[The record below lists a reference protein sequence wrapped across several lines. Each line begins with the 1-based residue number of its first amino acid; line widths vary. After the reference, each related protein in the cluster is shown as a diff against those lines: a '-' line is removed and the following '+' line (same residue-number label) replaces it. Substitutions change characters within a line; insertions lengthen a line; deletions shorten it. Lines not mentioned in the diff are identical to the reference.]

1 MVIMENYIS
10 RKEIF
15 QSKGQ
20 AFSEHP
26 PLSSGQYCLFS
37 CICDTFFKFQDLH
50 NFRALLSFPTSI
62 FLTAPTG
69 AEHAPRNVHFLLFVV
84 TLHTFSK
91 FM

>member
-26 PLSSGQYCLFS
+26 PRSSGQYCLFS
-37 CICDTFFKFQDLH
+37 CICDTFF
-50 NFRALLSFPTSI
+50 NFKIYIISARLSVFPPLF

-69 AEHAPRNVHFLLFVV
+69 AVHAPRNVHFLLFVV